1 MAWLLWAWNMG
12 EVILLALANMMPR
25 TRNGDRIRKRLMQMA
40 GLSLD
45 MSMAVSG
52 PTTISPPG
60 AAKTIAIGGNS
71 YLGPNASFGGRAGV
85 TIGRFAQ
92 IGPNVGFHTV
102 SHSLDF
108 ETGKARPSI
117 ENPILVDDHVWIGAG
132 AMIMGGVTIGRGS
145 VVAAG
150 AVVTKDVPPM
160 TVVGG
165 VPAKPIREIQEFEAG
180 SRVLDRIK

>member
-12 EVILLALANMMPR
+12 EVILLALANMLPR
-25 TRNGDRIRKRLMQMA
+25 TRNGDRIRKRLMRLA
-40 GLSLD
+40 GVSLD
-45 MSMAVSG
+45 MTMAVSG
-52 PTTISPPG
+52 PTTISPAR

-71 YLGPNASFGGRAGV
+71 YLGPNTSFGGCAGI

-108 ETGKARPSI
+108 ERGKARPST
-117 ENPILVDDHVWIGAG
+117 EKPILIEDHVWIGAG
-132 AMIMGGVTIGRGS
+132 AMIMGGVIIGRGS

-150 AVVTKDVPPM
+150 AVVTKDVPPL
-160 TVVGG
+160 TLVGG
-165 VPAKPIREIQEFEAG
+165 VPAKTIRQIQELEAG
-180 SRVLDRIK
+180 SRVLD